1 MTQMLLEPVVPNV
14 FSIIHALS
22 DGRRF
27 IHGEFVANVKMNKS
41 QASVDTSALVVPT
54 VLNDALP

>member
-1 MTQMLLEPVVPNV
+1 MTQMMLEPVVPNV
-14 FSIIHALS
+14 FSIIYALS
-22 DGRRF
+22 DKRGF
-27 IHGEFVANVKMNKS
+27 IDGEFVAKVKMNKS